1 MRTTVELPP
10 DLMRAAKARAAEQ
23 GLSLK
28 EFFSRAV
35 SAELGR
41 QALYVREGA
50 AARAVTGH
58 QRVRLPIIA
67 SKRPGKVRLTNADLA
82 DIEAAD
88 DLEKHRRTWR

>member
-10 DLMRAAKARAAEQ
+10 GLMRAAKARAAEQ

-35 SAELGR
+35 AAELGR
-41 QALYVREGA
+41 LALYVREGA
-50 AARAVTGH
+50 AAWPATG

-67 SKRPGKVRLTNADLA
+67 SKRPGKVRLTNSDLA

-88 DLEKHRRTWR
+88 DLEKHRRTAR